1 MRAEEA
7 KVLSDN
13 ANELKETLEAELS
26 KIYEE
31 IKASALSGLYDTRI
45 YRGYLNGSDCRNKYL
60 EQTTIGVLE
69 SKGYSVS
76 KHYYERNNQFLLVSW
91 LEDSINTP

>member
-13 ANELKETLEAELS
+13 ANELKETFQTEIS

-31 IKASALSGLYDTRI
+31 IKVNALSGLYDTRI

-60 EQTTIGVLE
+60 EQTVIGVLE

-76 KHYYERNNQFLLVSW
+76 KHYYNLYNPFLLVSW
-91 LEDSINTP
+91 LE

>member
-1 MRAEEA
+1 MKAEEA

-13 ANELKETLEAELS
+13 ANELKETLEVELS

-45 YRGYLNGSDCRNKYL
+45 YRGYLTGSDCRSKYL
-60 EQTTIGVLE
+60 EQTIVGVLE
-69 SKGYSVS
+69 NKGYSVS
-76 KHYYERNNQFLLVSW
+76 KHYYDLYNPFLLVIW
-91 LEDSINTP
+91 LDG

>member
-1 MRAEEA
+1 MKAEEA

-13 ANELKETLEAELS
+13 ANKLEETLEVELS
-26 KIYEE
+26 RIYGE
-31 IKASALSGLYDTRI
+31 IKANTLLGFYSTRI

-60 EQTTIGVLE
+60 EQTVIGVLE

-76 KHYYERNNQFLLVSW
+76 KHCYEINNPFLLVSW
-91 LEDSINTP
+91 VE

>member
-13 ANELKETLEAELS
+13 ANELKETFKTEIS

-31 IKASALSGLYDTRI
+31 IKGSALSGLYDTRI
-45 YRGYLNGSDCRNKYL
+45 YRCYLNGSDCRSRYL
-60 EQTTIGVLE
+60 EQAIIGDLE
-69 SKGYSVS
+69 SNGYSVS
-76 KHYYERNNQFLLVSW
+76 KHYYDLYNPFLLVSW
-91 LEDSINTP
+91 LE